1 MPCCLAQQERV
12 CADERV
18 VCRRCLQRHMGMSA
32 LCAQSSQLI
41 MGQSTYDKLGQGGHA
56 GRWEIDTLIIAPWI
70 LYTFD

>member
-1 MPCCLAQQERV
+1 
-12 CADERV
+12 
-18 VCRRCLQRHMGMSA
+18 MGMSA